1 MKSKKMKSRGEGTD
15 GESGSTLSSITGRN
29 PSAHFTARSVY
40 KDDFTVDKL
49 KSQQEQPVV

>member
-1 MKSKKMKSRGEGTD
+1 MKSRGEGTD